1 MKMIKIISIL
11 PFFYSVYTSALTLS
25 PMYSDNMVYSDFEE
39 AIFKVSNESD
49 ATAFYD
55 IWVTNGESRHRKIY
69 ESEMV
74 VAQNNYSMFT
84 VPIRIKPDQLEV
96 FFVCVQ
102 ERPSKASMQSG
113 VIARICA
120 KLRFY
125 WPRSLLRKQ

>member
-55 IWVTNGESRHRKIY
+55 IWVTNGKNRDKKIY

-125 WPRSLLRKQ
+125 WPRSVLRKQ